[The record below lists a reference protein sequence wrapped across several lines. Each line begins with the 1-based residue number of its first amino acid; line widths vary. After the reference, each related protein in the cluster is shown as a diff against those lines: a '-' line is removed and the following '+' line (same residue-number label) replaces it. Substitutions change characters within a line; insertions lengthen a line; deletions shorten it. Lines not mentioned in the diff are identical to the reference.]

1 MENNLIVG
9 KLTEKFGDKVQKLE
23 LHPPQAAVVVKAS
36 ALNELAAFIKEDQD
50 LAIDYIMS
58 ISGVDLLENG
68 MEIIYHFCST
78 TLNHR
83 LTVKVKLD
91 REKPEVPTIIE
102 QFPGA
107 NWYEREAWELFG
119 INIKGHPKLE
129 RFLLAEDWDE
139 GFPMRKDW
147 DQGKDF
153 VKMPEF

>member
-1 MENNLIVG
+1 MENSQIVS
-9 KLTEKFGDKVQKLE
+9 KLTDKFQDKVQKLE
-23 LHPPQAAVVVKAS
+23 LHPEQAAIAVESSSLPEVAQY
-36 ALNELAAFIKEDQD
+36 IKEDQE

-68 MEIIYHFCST
+68 MEMVYHFCST
-78 TLNHR
+78 IHNHR
-83 LTVKVKLD
+83 LTIKVQLD
-91 REKPEVPTIIE
+91 RDKPEVPTIIE

-119 INIKGHPKLE
+119 INILGHPKLE
-129 RFLLAEDWDE
+129 RFLLVEDWDE

-147 DQGKDF
+147 DEGKDF